1 MSKTTGKNKITNP
14 NEFYETP
21 AWCTKALLNELN
33 LDPKNVLD
41 PCVGTGAIAGVV
53 REMYPAANLLINDI
67 DKTLLDKALTK
78 LKFEDLRSRIEEGLP
93 QTNYSVGS
101 YLDICPGKQVQ
112 SDEFDL
118 IILNP
123 PFSLAQEFVEKS
135 FELSPNGTVAVL
147 LRLNWLGSKKRI
159 AFHKKNPSN
168 VYVLPKRPSFTNDG
182 RTDGTEYAWFVFGPK
197 FKGNEWHILDIG

>member
-21 AWCTKALLNELN
+21 AWCTKALLRAID

-41 PCVGTGAIAGVV
+41 PCVGTGAIASVV
-53 REMYPAANLLINDI
+53 REMYPEANLLVNDI
-67 DKTLLDKALTK
+67 DQDLLGKAMSKLTC
-78 LKFEDLRSRIEEGLP
+78 IES
-93 QTNYSVGS
+93 SVSVQFIGGCS
-101 YLDICPGKQVQ
+101 YLDFYPGHKAQL
-112 SDEFDL
+112 DEFDL

-135 FELSPNGTVAVL
+135 LELSPNGTVAVL
-147 LRLNWLGSKKRI
+147 LRLNWLASKKRI
-159 AFHKKNPSN
+159 AFHKKHPSN

-197 FKGNEWHILDIG
+197 FKGNEWQILDIG